1 MMTTSVTKKQSIAA
15 IAFIVVNLGQWLFVQ
30 MCCACIVLYHQPQAL
45 FCMLI
50 SSLMSLVVM
59 ILMIVIIADAIDID
73 HCCIGNTTTTGAGG
87 VVNYVCVSVIKKS
100 ADVQSLIVSAN
111 KKF

>member
-1 MMTTSVTKKQSIAA
+1 
-15 IAFIVVNLGQWLFVQ
+15 
-30 MCCACIVLYHQPQAL
+30 
-45 FCMLI
+45 
-50 SSLMSLVVM
+50 M